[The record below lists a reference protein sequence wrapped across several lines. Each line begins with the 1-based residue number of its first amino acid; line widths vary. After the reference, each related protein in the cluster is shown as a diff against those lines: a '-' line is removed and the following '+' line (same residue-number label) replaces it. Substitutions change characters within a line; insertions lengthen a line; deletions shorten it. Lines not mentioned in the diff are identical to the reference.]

1 METIT
6 KKIPHPKFP
15 SFVTTI
21 RYIGD
26 RIDSLKR
33 FADLEKTKMPY
44 VVLDPRTDQPYIQ
57 TKGPEKGQ
65 PLVVYKVKP
74 TTDYAITAIREYVAA
89 FEGAVI
95 DGKTVEDIVVLLHE
109 QYDVPIEVDFPQLD
123 DDGEPV
129 RDAAGVIVTVKK
141 TITVSWAKALER
153 KAYDRKTFDADPLAN
168 GSAAS

>member
-44 VVLDPRTDQPYIQ
+44 VVLDPRTDEPFIQ

-74 TTDYAITAIREYVAA
+74 TTDYAITAIREYIAA

-95 DGKTVEDIVVLLHE
+95 DGKPIDDVAVFLHE
-109 QYDVPIEVDFPQLD
+109 QYDVPIDVDVPTVD
-123 DDGEPV
+123 DSGEPLL
-129 RDAAGVIVTVKK
+129 DAAGAVITEKK
-141 TITVSWAKALER
+141 TISVTWAKALER
-153 KAYDRKTFDADPLAN
+153 KAYDRKTFDADPLAS